1 MEIPVLTSMSVPFVE
16 TTEGTIA
23 TTSPA
28 AVGSPPPGVV
38 KPSHIGTGRSR
49 GSGSSGSSGS
59 RADGGGGRGIHVSG
73 ARAASVDGGAAAA
86 GGGSD
91 GGSGGPAQAT
101 VPLAPLVRVHDACF
115 TSEVFGSLKCDCKDQ
130 LNLAISRLHREPGA
144 VIYMP
149 QEGRGIGLGN
159 KVRTLERA
167 TLRRAYACACDV

>member
-23 TTSPA
+23 TTSSA
-28 AVGSPPPGVV
+28 AVASPPPGVA

-49 GSGSSGSSGS
+49 GSGSRGSSGS
-59 RADGGGGRGIHVSG
+59 RADGGGGRGVHVSG

-86 GGGSD
+86 AAGSG

-159 KVRTLERA
+159 KVRTPERA
-167 TLRRAYACACDV
+167 TLRRAYACVCDV